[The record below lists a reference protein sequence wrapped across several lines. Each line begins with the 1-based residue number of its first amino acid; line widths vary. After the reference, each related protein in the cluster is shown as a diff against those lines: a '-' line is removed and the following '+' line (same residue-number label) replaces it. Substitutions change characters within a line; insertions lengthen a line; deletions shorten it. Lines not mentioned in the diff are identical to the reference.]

1 VPADR
6 LAPDCIR
13 VARDEYWDVRPA
25 MGVGQTMTIRI
36 LAVDDEPDMELL
48 LRRKFRRQIR
58 EGEFELEF
66 ATDGQAALETIERAG
81 PFDIIITDINMPRMD
96 GLTLLQR
103 LAEANSITK
112 AIIVSAY
119 GDIKNIRTAMNR
131 GAFDFLTKP
140 LDFEDLDATLKKTIS
155 HVNEIRTTIQSIRE
169 NNILK
174 MYVDEKVLQF
184 MAGERAETALMANET
199 IEATVMFVDLCG
211 FTAISERHSPDH
223 VVAMLNSFF
232 DLVVQ
237 VITEHKGYV
246 DKFLGDG
253 AMAVFKGEH
262 HTDHALE
269 SALEIRER
277 VQSAGP
283 ELGGTVEA
291 EVAVTIGLH
300 AGEMISGNIGSK
312 SLARLDYTV
321 IGDVVNTASRLQSIA
336 MPNQIVIDQT
346 VFDEVQQSFS
356 CEKIG
361 EVELKNKAE
370 RRLVYNVVS

>member
-1 VPADR
+1 
-6 LAPDCIR
+6 
-13 VARDEYWDVRPA
+13 
-25 MGVGQTMTIRI
+25 MTVRI

-58 EGEFELEF
+58 EAEYEIAF
-66 ATDGQAALETIERAG
+66 ARDGLNALEAIEQAG
-81 PFDIIITDINMPRMD
+81 PFDVVITDINMPRMD

-103 LAEANSITK
+103 LGEANVIAK

-140 LDFEDLDATLKKTIS
+140 LDFEDLEVTLNKTIS
-155 HVNEIRTTIQSIRE
+155 YVNEMKTTIQSIRE

-199 IEATVMFVDLCG
+199 VEASVMFVDLCG
-211 FTAISERHSPDH
+211 FTAISERHSPDQ
-223 VVAMLNSFF
+223 VVAMLNGFF
-232 DLVVQ
+232 DLVVK
-237 VITEHKGYV
+237 VITRHTGYV

-253 AMAVFKGEH
+253 AMAVFKGDH
-262 HTDHALE
+262 HIDHALE

-277 VQSAGP
+277 VETSGAELAGSI
-283 ELGGTVEA
+283 GA
-291 EVAVTIGLH
+291 HVAVTIGIH
-300 AGEMISGNIGSK
+300 SGEMISGNIGSK

-321 IGDVVNTASRLQSIA
+321 IGDVVNTASRLQSIGTA
-336 MPNQIVIDQT
+336 NQILIDQT
-346 VFDEVQQSFS
+346 VYDRVNQSFS
-356 CEKIG
+356 CERIG
-361 EVELKNKAE
+361 EVELKNKTE
-370 RRLVYNVVS
+370 RRVVYNVIS